1 MQSHTYWLSFIATLY
16 CGTHFSARTF
26 GIEDSSFSDKK
37 MVTIRGLH
45 KSEGNTNSIEINGLA
60 SCAIEEY
67 NKKLV

>member
-16 CGTHFSARTF
+16 SALIFLLVHLELKTQVLVT
-26 GIEDSSFSDKK
+26 KK